1 MAIPRP
7 RTPDFRPT
15 PAAPTTSGTSDLP
28 PGRWRRLFGPVP
40 GVPRWAVV
48 AAYTAFLSVLPSGLW
63 RSLGA
68 FTEAGRAH
76 GSGEVPTWIPMES
89 YVIALSVLSLLVAFT
104 AVGLIAPWGESFPRW
119 IPGLR
124 GRPVPVLGAVIP
136 AFLGALTVTVLW
148 TAGWVTIALGTTL
161 QGDPAPPD
169 FPTEEL
175 TGWPLAGFYA
185 AYLPL
190 LLWGPL
196 LGAVT
201 VAYWRR
207 RTGAAPARF
216 ARADRDRA

>member
-1 MAIPRP
+1 MAARAP
-7 RTPDFRPT
+7 RT
-15 PAAPTTSGTSDLP
+15 
-28 PGRWRRLFGPVP
+28 WRSLLGPVP
-40 GVPRWAVV
+40 GAPRWAVV

-76 GSGEVPTWIPMES
+76 GSGTLPAWVPMES
-89 YVIALSVLSLLVAFT
+89 YVIALSVFSLVVSFT
-104 AVGLIAPWGESFPRW
+104 AVGLIAPWGETFPRW
-119 IPGLR
+119 IPRLR
-124 GRPVPVLGAVIP
+124 GRTVPVLAAVIP
-136 AFLGALTVTVLW
+136 ASLGALTVTVLW
-148 TAGWVTIALGTTL
+148 TAGWVTIPLGITL
-161 QGDPAPPD
+161 QGDPTPPD

-175 TGWPLAGFYA
+175 TGLPLAGFYA

-207 RTGAAPARF
+207 RTGAGPARF
-216 ARADRDRA
+216 TAADRSHA